1 MGEGKEEEDHTLVML
16 ESSCLLLEV
25 KRFRGKIGG
34 VGSKLR
40 VGGGGGILRS
50 CPLPHP
56 LHVIVITY
64 ITMPTLRA
72 KNVGGGMAP

>member
-16 ESSCLLLEV
+16 ESFCLLLEV

-40 VGGGGGILRS
+40 VGGGGILRS

-64 ITMPTLRA
+64 MTMPTLRV
-72 KNVGGGMAP
+72 KKLGGGMAP

>member
-16 ESSCLLLEV
+16 ESFCLLLEV

-40 VGGGGGILRS
+40 VGGEGEF
-50 CPLPHP
+50 
-56 LHVIVITY
+56 
-64 ITMPTLRA
+64 
-72 KNVGGGMAP
+72 